1 MLLAEY
7 NEVETMELFKEEG
20 RQEGR
25 QEGWNDGIKVGRQEG
40 RQEGQFQMLADLAGE
55 KIITIEQAA
64 VKAGMSVEEFLNKM
78 KVA

>member
-20 RQEGR
+20 RQEGY
-25 QEGWNDGIKVGRQEG
+25 QEG
-40 RQEGQFQMLADLAGE
+40 RQEGQFQMLTDLAGE

-64 VKAGMSVEEFLNKM
+64 AKAGMSVEEFLDKM